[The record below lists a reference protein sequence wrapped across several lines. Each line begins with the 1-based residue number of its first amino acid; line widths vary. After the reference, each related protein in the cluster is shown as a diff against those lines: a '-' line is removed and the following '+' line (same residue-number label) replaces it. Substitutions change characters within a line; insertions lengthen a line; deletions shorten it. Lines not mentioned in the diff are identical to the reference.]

1 MLTNMVLRAIK
12 VNMVDQK
19 NTDRDAELFAAIEL
33 FFFAFRA
40 FTAGPDA
47 ILAERGLA
55 RLHHRILYF
64 VARRPGQRVS
74 DLLATLGISKQAL
87 HAPLRQLLDANL
99 VMMTADEQD
108 RRARCLSL
116 SEEGAALEARLSQ
129 TQREILAQAFA
140 AGGEAAEAG
149 WRGVM
154 DRLAAPVKG
163 VSEDLTF
170 GASQPVAPAA
180 SPQGR

>member
-1 MLTNMVLRAIK
+1 MLTNMALCAIK
-12 VNMVDQK
+12 VNMIDPK
-19 NTDRDAELFAAIEL
+19 SSDRDAELFAAIEL

-74 DLLATLGISKQAL
+74 DLLAILGISKQAL
-87 HAPLRQLLDANL
+87 NAPLRQLLDTHL
-99 VMMTADEQD
+99 VIMTTDEQD

-140 AGGEAAEAG
+140 AEGGAAERG

-154 DRLAAPVKG
+154 ERLSTAF
-163 VSEDLTF
+163 EEC
-170 GASQPVAPAA
+170 
-180 SPQGR
+180 SP

>member
-1 MLTNMVLRAIK
+1 MALRATK
-12 VNMVDQK
+12 VNMVDQI
-19 NTDRDAELFAAIEL
+19 NSDRDAELFAAIEL

-87 HAPLRQLLDANL
+87 NAPLRQLLDTHL
-99 VMMTADEQD
+99 VIMTTDEQD

-140 AGGEAAEAG
+140 AESEAAEAG

-154 DRLAAPVKG
+154 DRLAVRLR
-163 VSEDLTF
+163 DI
-170 GASQPVAPAA
+170 
-180 SPQGR
+180 